1 MDAGSRRRVIC
12 HVAFQSP
19 APGSPLSGRLAEL
32 VLEGSLELPFGSEAQ
47 IIQQPR
53 DAGCRVQAQ
62 LGMRQLQA
70 SVPDIVGN
78 PTPGLEQAV
87 EAGA

>member
-1 MDAGSRRRVIC
+1 MGAGSRRRVVC
-12 HVAFQSP
+12 HVVLQSP
-19 APGSPLSGRLAEL
+19 AAGAPLSGRLAEL

-78 PTPGLEQAV
+78 ATLGLEQAV